1 MNTPGDPIEILL
13 VEDNPGDAEL
23 VRRGLRAGKIS
34 NHLTVAGV
42 RRRRPRAS
50 AGRPRRNRPAA
61 RSSSCWTST
70 CPT

>member
-23 VRRGLRAGKIS
+23 VRYGLRAGKIS
-34 NHLTVAGV
+34 NHLTVAEYGADALAHL
-42 RRRRPRAS
+42 RGGGP
-50 AGRPRRNRPAA
+50 GDTGPA
-61 RSSSCWTST
+61 RTSSCWTST